1 MKSNSITNFYFKLHI
16 FVLALIKDL
25 ALTELAAPYF
35 FHTTWARFSGTF
47 PAMVQRRV

>member
-25 ALTELAAPYF
+25 ALTELSATLNYADISMTWQ
-35 FHTTWARFSGTF
+35 HTQLSIISKL
-47 PAMVQRRV
+47 